1 MDKCTQVQLDKAQEL
16 LEEGCYED
24 VAYVLTGIGKTAW
37 YQWKREARKLRDQLE
52 SGDRMEGSVTA
63 AERKLLDF
71 LTMVETAKMQGV
83 YNHVKNVKAA
93 GANPDKWQASAWY
106 LERTRPEQFG
116 RKDSL
121 KVRGAMVHASLGLT
135 AEEEAEFKE
144 NLLDMF
150 PGLASRGREPDV
162 DAD

>member
-1 MDKCTQVQLDKAQEL
+1 MDKCTQIQLDKAQEL

-37 YQWKREARKLRDQLE
+37 YQWKREARKLRDLLE
-52 SGDRMEGSVTA
+52 SGDRADDSITA

-121 KVRGAMVHASLGLT
+121 KLKGAMVHASLGLT

-150 PGLASRGREPDV
+150 PGLASREREPDIGT
-162 DAD
+162 D